1 MNAIVAK
8 GIISEREWDSGTSAQ
23 GVGEKASVILEYLRK
38 LEDGT
43 GASMKA
49 IQAGTKIR
57 WPYSTVVAMAK
68 QGTLEV
74 KKAGKAKYYRIK
86 GQRKAK
92 KPK

>member
-1 MNAIVAK
+1 MTAK
-8 GIISEREWDSGTSAQ
+8 GIISEKEWDSGTSAQ
-23 GVGEKASVILEYLRK
+23 GVGEKAGAILVYLRK

-49 IQAGTKIR
+49 IASGTKIK
-57 WPYSTVVAMAK
+57 WPYSTVIAMVK
-68 QGTLEV
+68 QGTLEE

-92 KPK
+92 KAK